1 MTRDRLWTWLAVL
14 LPAFAATI
22 APMETVDLAY
32 QVRAGDLMLS
42 AGRILTADPF
52 TFTAAGQPWLNQQ
65 WGAGIVLAA
74 VHDAAG
80 WGGLAILRTVLI
92 ALIVG
97 GVYLA
102 CRQEPRAN
110 GADVAG
116 EPPSGRVPGSRL
128 AAVLALAGFLVA
140 IGSLALRAQLFGVAC
155 FAISLLLVARRG
167 RNPRAVWLVP
177 PLMLVWVNVHGSF
190 FLGPAMLAAAAIDDV
205 QSHRPSW
212 RHTALAAVVA
222 ALATGAT
229 PFGFDVWRYAIG
241 LTTNPNVAD
250 RVSEWQ
256 RTSPFSG
263 LGVVYYGSV
272 LLVGALGI
280 AAWRRGW
287 RPGIGTLGWLAG
299 LAAIGAYAER
309 GVVWWALGAPVA
321 IAPAAALV
329 FSRAPGG
336 GSRRAEPEPRG
347 LQRLNAA
354 VALLLVAAVV
364 ILQPIVRPGGDPLSG
379 PPGTLRDAPAGLARA
394 LGRLAGPSDRAVISQ
409 AWASWF
415 EWAAPGIPVM
425 VDSRIEVEPATAW
438 TDYLAIVHG
447 GPDALATLA
456 RIGATVVVVDPK
468 EIAAIGT
475 TLAASGSG
483 WRQAYADADGSIYL
497 RAP

>member
-1 MTRDRLWTWLAVL
+1 M
-14 LPAFAATI
+14 
-22 APMETVDLAY
+22 
-32 QVRAGDLMLS
+32 
-42 AGRILTADPF
+42 
-52 TFTAAGQPWLNQQ
+52 AAGAP
-65 WGAGIVLAA
+65 I
-74 VHDAAG
+74 
-80 WGGLAILRTVLI
+80 GL
-92 ALIVG
+92 
-97 GVYLA
+97 
-102 CRQEPRAN
+102 P
-110 GADVAG
+110 VAG
-116 EPPSGRVPGSRL
+116 PRL
-128 AAVLALAGFLVA
+128 AAALALAGFLVA

-155 FAISLLLVARRG
+155 FAIALLLVARRG
-167 RNPRAVWLVP
+167 RNPWVVWLVP
-177 PLMLVWVNVHGSF
+177 PLMLAWANVHGSF

-205 QSHRPSW
+205 RSHRPSW
-212 RHTALAAVVA
+212 RHTAAAAVLA

-241 LTTNPNVAD
+241 LTTNPIVAD

-272 LLVGALGI
+272 LIVGALGI

-287 RPGIGTLGWLAG
+287 RPGIGTLAWLAG

-321 IAPAAALV
+321 IAPAAAAV
-329 FSRAPGG
+329 FSGPPGG
-336 GSRRAEPEPRG
+336 RLRRPEPAG
-347 LQRLNAA
+347 LRRLNAA

-364 ILQPIVRPGGDPLSG
+364 ILQPIVRPGGDALSG

-415 EWAAPGIPVM
+415 EWASPGIPVM

-438 TDYLAIVHG
+438 TDYLTIVSG

-483 WRQAYADADGSIYL
+483 WRQAYTDADGSIYL